1 MTPTELAEAF
11 NAEKVEGLEAEAIER
26 LVQASEGGHAQAD
39 LPSDAPATPPSD
51 PSPSKVRRLL
61 RKANER
67 VLQYVT
73 PEDLKNA
80 SMPEPLLTYQ
90 GHVMAHR
97 GEFISVAGDPGVG
110 KSFLLLEMATC
121 CGRSHFAGMNFTGQ
135 RVLWIDEEGAHDILK
150 ERLHLLRERLSDT
163 MRFYVNQ
170 DLRLDDF
177 QKRADLFRE
186 VEDFEPDIIVI
197 DSATRVHSLDENNA
211 GEMARLYNEALKPL
225 SRTYGATVFLIDHT
239 RKQIPGQAPIGQQ
252 VRGSMEKVAQI
263 DRSWLLRKK
272 DAFSFTLEQPKV
284 RRGLEPPRMV
294 IRRDTTNGCLRHL
307 LEAEV

>member
-1 MTPTELAEAF
+1 MTPTQVAEAF
-11 NAEKVEGLEAEAIER
+11 NAEKVEGLEAEVIER
-26 LVQASEGGHAQAD
+26 LVQDSEGGQAQAD
-39 LPSDAPATPPSD
+39 LPGDASATPPSD

-61 RKANER
+61 RKAGDK
-67 VLQYVT
+67 LLHHAT
-73 PEDLKNA
+73 AEDLRNA
-80 SMPEPLLTYQ
+80 PKPQPLLTYRD
-90 GHVMAHR
+90 HVMAYR

-110 KSFLLLEMATC
+110 KSFLLLEMAAC
-121 CGRSHFAGMNFTGQ
+121 CGRPFFAGMQFTGQ
-135 RVLWIDEEGAHDILK
+135 KVLWIDEEGAHDILK
-150 ERLHLLRERLSDT
+150 ERLELLRESLSDS
-163 MRFYVNQ
+163 MRFYINQ
-170 DLRLDDF
+170 DVRLDDF
-177 QKRADLFRE
+177 DKRSALFE
-186 VEDFEPDIIVI
+186 AVEDFEPDIIVI

-239 RKQIPGQAPIGQQ
+239 RKQIPGQTPVGQQ

-307 LEAEV
+307 LEAEA